1 MGFFANLEKR
11 AREIDSL
18 LCVGLD
24 PHVEQL
30 PEPTAAAAATF
41 CLNLIEA
48 TRDVA
53 LAYKP
58 NAAFFERFGADG
70 VAALVQVITAIPD
83 EIPVVLD
90 AKRGDISSTA
100 RAYADAV
107 FNAMGAQ
114 AVTLNAYLGYDAVE
128 PFVQDPD
135 RGVFVLCKTS
145 NAGSSDLQDLEVG
158 DGVTLYEHVAALCSE
173 WNENDNVGV
182 VVGATHADALARVR
196 AAAPGLWI
204 LAPGVG
210 AQGGDLNAALAA
222 GLRADGMGM
231 LVPVS
236 RGISKAAD
244 PGAAARKLRDQ
255 INTARAAAARNTGVR
270 ASRPLDPRASLAAAL
285 LDIECVKF
293 GEFTLKSGKVSPIYI
308 DLRRLIS
315 SPAVLAEVAEAY
327 VDLLD
332 DLNFDHIAALPYA
345 ALPIGTAVALAGDWS
360 MVYPRKEAKEY
371 GTKVAVE
378 GVFGRG
384 DTAVVV
390 DDLATT
396 GASKFEAFAQLEQAG
411 LAVRDVVVLI
421 DRESGA
427 PDALQEAGY
436 QMHAL
441 YTLTE
446 LLDIWEADGRVPA
459 PQIAATRAF
468 LAGQ

>member
-1 MGFFANLEKR
+1 MGFFTALEAR
-11 AREIDSL
+11 ARAIDSL

-30 PEPTAAAAATF
+30 PEATAAAAAAF
-41 CLNLIEA
+41 CLGIVEQ

-53 LAYKP
+53 VAYKP

-70 VAALVQVITAIPD
+70 VAALAQVIAAIPD
-83 EIPVVLD
+83 EIPVLLD

-107 FNAMGAQ
+107 FHAMGAQ

-128 PFVQDPD
+128 PFIEDAN

-145 NAGSSDLQDLEVG
+145 NPGSTDLQDLEVG

-173 WNENDNVGV
+173 WNDNDNVGV

-196 AAAPGLWI
+196 AAAPSLWI

-222 GLRADGMGM
+222 GLRPDGMGV

-236 RGISKAAD
+236 RGISKAD
-244 PGAAARKLRDQ
+244 NPGVAARDLRDR
-255 INTARAAAARNTGVR
+255 INKARASVSSGATPARP
-270 ASRPLDPRASLAAAL
+270 SSPRSELAASL

-293 GEFTLKSGKVSPIYI
+293 GEFTLKSGKKSPIYI

-315 SPAVLAEVAEAY
+315 SPAVLTDVAEAY

-332 DLNFDHIAALPYA
+332 GLQFDHVAALPYA

-378 GVFGRG
+378 GVFGAG
-384 DTAVVV
+384 EIAVVV

-396 GASKFEAFAQLEQAG
+396 GASKFEAFTQLERVG

-427 PDALQEAGY
+427 TGALAAAGY
-436 QMHAL
+436 TMHAL
-441 YTLTE
+441 FTLTE

-459 PQIAATRAF
+459 EQIAATRDF
-468 LAGQ
+468 LAAQ

>member
-1 MGFFANLEKR
+1 MGFFTTLEAR
-11 AREIDSL
+11 ARAIDSL

-30 PEPTAAAAATF
+30 SEPTAAAARDF
-41 CLNLIEA
+41 CLALVEQ
-48 TRDVA
+48 THSVA
-53 LAYKP
+53 AAYKP

-70 VAALVQVITAIPD
+70 VAALAEVIAAIPD
-83 EIPVVLD
+83 EIPVLLD

-107 FNAMGAQ
+107 FDAMGAH

-128 PFVQDPD
+128 PFVQNPD

-145 NAGSSDLQDLEVG
+145 NPGSSDLQDLEVAPG
-158 DGVTLYEHVAALCSE
+158 STLYEHVATLCE
-173 WNENDNVGV
+173 DWNDNDNIGV

-196 AAAPGLWI
+196 AAAPNLWI

-210 AQGGDLNAALAA
+210 AQGGDLFAALAS

-244 PGAAARKLRDQ
+244 PGAAARALREQ
-255 INTARAAAARNTGVR
+255 INEARSVVHVDGDAVST
-270 ASRPLDPRASLAAAL
+270 DPATDLVEAL

-293 GEFTLKSGKVSPIYI
+293 GEFTLKSGKTSPIYI
-308 DLRRLIS
+308 DLRRLIC
-315 SPAVLAEVAEAY
+315 SPAVLAQVAEAY

-332 DLNFDHIAALPYA
+332 ELEFDHVAALPYA

-378 GVFGRG
+378 GVFRAGE
-384 DTAVVV
+384 TAVVV

-396 GASKFEAFAQLEQAG
+396 GGSKFEAFERLEAVG
-411 LAVRDVVVLI
+411 LGVRDVVVLI

-427 PDALQEAGY
+427 TQSLAEAGY
-436 QMHAL
+436 RMHAL
-441 YTLTE
+441 LTLTR
-446 LLDIWEADGRVPA
+446 LLDICEAQGRVSPEH
-459 PQIAATRAF
+459 IAATRAF
-468 LAGQ
+468 LAEQ